1 MSDKKGQVVGYAR
14 VSSRD
19 QNLDRQLEALA
30 GVDKLFP
37 EKVSG
42 KNTDDRPE
50 LKKMLGYV
58 RDGDT
63 IRVKSADRLARS
75 TIDLLTMVTELGE
88 RGVKVEFIDNPAL
101 STTTPQGKF
110 TLTLFAAVAEL
121 ERDMIRER
129 QREGIALAKA
139 AGKYAREPSLTPEQV
154 EDARRR
160 VETGVS
166 KAYLAREFGVS
177 RSTLY
182 AALAGRG
189 VYGRDD
195 TAGS

>member
-1 MSDKKGQVVGYAR
+1 MVDKKGQVVGYAR

-30 GVDKLFP
+30 DVDKLFP
-37 EKVSG
+37 DKASG
-42 KNTDDRPE
+42 KNTEDRPE
-50 LKKMLGYV
+50 LKKMLAYV
-58 RDGDT
+58 REGDT
-63 IRVKSADRLARS
+63 IKVKSADRLARS

-139 AGKYAREPSLTPEQV
+139 AGKYDREPSLTPEQIV
-154 EDARRR
+154 DARRR

-195 TAGS
+195 TAG

>member
-19 QNLDRQLEALA
+19 QNLDRQLEALD
-30 GVDKLFP
+30 GVDRLFT
-37 EKVSG
+37 EKASG
-42 KNTDDRPE
+42 KSAKDRSE
-50 LKKMLGYV
+50 LRAMLAYV
-58 RDGDT
+58 REGDT

-139 AGKYAREPSLTPEQV
+139 AGKYDREPSLTPEQI